1 LDTLIFKNDQY
12 KLYIPFLKKSFM
24 SETKTSIKAS
34 VKANAASQKTA
45 QASQAPRKTSA
56 KNHTETVKKAEPS
69 TVKSTPKSAPAKAPG
84 KSIASRKKPVD
95 KKPTKPVTDATLS
108 TKAKAAKEKKFK
120 VVRDSFTIPKSEF
133 TQIADMKK
141 RAMSLG
147 VDIKKSELIRAGLQ
161 AIFALSDAGFKK
173 ALLAV
178 PTLKTGRPSKS

>member
-1 LDTLIFKNDQY
+1 
-12 KLYIPFLKKSFM
+12 M
-24 SETKTSIKAS
+24 SEAQTTISTPVKTD
-34 VKANAASQKTA
+34 AATQKTA
-45 QASQAPRKTSA
+45 QASQAPRKASVKKRPA
-56 KNHTETVKKAEPS
+56 TVKKAEPI

-84 KSIASRKKPVD
+84 KSIAPRKKPVD

-108 TKAKAAKEKKFK
+108 TKAKEKKVK

-173 ALLAV
+173 ALSAV

>member
-1 LDTLIFKNDQY
+1 
-12 KLYIPFLKKSFM
+12 M
-24 SETKTSIKAS
+24 SEAQTTISTPVKTD
-34 VKANAASQKTA
+34 AATQKTA
-45 QASQAPRKTSA
+45 QASQAPRKASVKKRPA
-56 KNHTETVKKAEPS
+56 TVKKAEPS

-84 KSIASRKKPVD
+84 KSIASSKKPVD

-108 TKAKAAKEKKFK
+108 TKAKAVKEKKVK

-141 RAMSLG
+141 RAMALG

-161 AIFALSDAGFKK
+161 AIFSLSDAGFKK
-173 ALLAV
+173 ALSAV